1 MNKAILIGR
10 LTNDV
15 ELRHTKNQ
23 NVPVCSFSIA
33 VDHERKEKDGTR
45 KSEFID
51 VQCWSTTAERCAKY
65 LSKGRKVC
73 VMGEIRIDSYTSS
86 DGTKR
91 RKAYVEANYVEFL
104 DSKRSSDEP
113 MPQELEDA
121 GFGEISDDEMP
132 FDY

>member
-23 NVPVCSFSIA
+23 NVPVCSFSLA

-51 VQCWSTTAERCAKY
+51 IQCWAQTAELCAKY

-73 VMGEIRIDSYTSS
+73 VVGEIRINAYIAN
-86 DGTKR
+86 DGIKR
-91 RKAYVEANYVEFL
+91 RKAYIEANYVEFL

-113 MPQELEDA
+113 MPQELDDA
-121 GFGEISDDEMP
+121 GFSAITDEDMP
-132 FDY
+132 F